1 MSQIY
6 AVLVDGVMYAA
17 WLFLVALGLTLV
29 YGVLKILNMAHG
41 SLYALGAYA
50 GVSLIGPWVAKGGN
64 LYVSYLLLIVAAVV
78 AGGAIGFV
86 MERGVLK
93 RFYGQDPVVLL
104 LVTYA
109 LFLIMEDG
117 IKLVWGVD
125 PYSVSEPY
133 SFLGNFDVGDLSYP
147 NYNFLIVGVALVAGL
162 GLAAF
167 LKLTRAGRLL
177 RAVIHDREVS
187 AALGIRV
194 NRYFV
199 YTFMAGSVLAAIG
212 GALTAPT
219 ISVAPGMG
227 VEIVVLTFAVVVIG
241 GLGSLP
247 GAAFGALLV
256 GLVRAT
262 AVHYWPQGE
271 LFSIYIVMA
280 LVLAVRPKGIFAA
293 MEARKI

>member
-1 MSQIY
+1 MSSFY

-41 SLYALGAYA
+41 SFYAIGAYA
-50 GVSLIGPWVAKGGN
+50 GVTLIGPWVAHGGN
-64 LYVSYLLLIVAAVV
+64 LWLSYLLLVVAAIL
-78 AGGAIGFV
+78 AGGVVGVAV
-86 MERGVLK
+86 ERGVLK
-93 RFYGQDPVVLL
+93 RFYNQDPVVLL

-109 LFLIMEDG
+109 LFLIIEDA

-133 SFLGNFDVGDLSYP
+133 SFLGNFELGDLSYP
-147 NYNFLIVGVALVAGL
+147 RYNFIIVGSAIVAGT
-162 GLAAF
+162 GLMLF
-167 LKLTRAGRLL
+167 LRYARAGRLL

-187 AALGIRV
+187 QALGIRV

-199 YTFMAGSVLAAIG
+199 WTFSAGAVLAALG

-219 ISVAPGMG
+219 ISVAPGMS

-247 GAAFGALLV
+247 GAALGALLV
-256 GLVRAT
+256 GLVRAL
-262 AVHYWPQGE
+262 AVHYWPQSE

-280 LVLAVRPKGIFAA
+280 LVLAVRPKGLFAPL
-293 MEARKI
+293 EARKI

>member
-1 MSQIY
+1 MSQLY

-50 GVSLIGPWVAKGGN
+50 GVTLIGPWVASGGN
-64 LYVSYLLLIVAAVV
+64 LYVSYFLLVVAAMIAGAVV
-78 AGGAIGFV
+78 GVI
-86 MERGVLK
+86 MERGVLR

-109 LFLIMEDG
+109 LFLIMEDAM
-117 IKLVWGVD
+117 KLVWGVD
-125 PYSVSEPY
+125 SYSVSEPY
-133 SFLGNFDVGDLSYP
+133 GFLGNFSFGDLSYP
-147 NYNFLIVGVALVAGL
+147 NYNFIILGMAVVAGV
-162 GLAAF
+162 GLTSF
-167 LKLTRAGRLL
+167 LSYTRTGRLL

-187 AALGIRV
+187 QALGIRV

-199 YTFMAGSVLAAIG
+199 TTFVVGAILAALG

-219 ISVAPGMG
+219 VSVAPGMG
-227 VEIVVLTFAVVVIG
+227 VEVIVLTFAVVVIG

-247 GAAFGALLV
+247 GAALGALLV
-256 GLVRAT
+256 GLVRAA

-280 LVLAVRPKGIFAA
+280 LVLVFRPKGLFVLA
-293 MEARKI
+293 EARKI

>member
-1 MSQIY
+1 MSLLY
-6 AVLVDGVMYAA
+6 AVLIDGVMYAS

-50 GVSLIGPWVAKGGN
+50 GVSLIGPWVAHGGN
-64 LYVSYLLLIVAAVV
+64 LYVSYLLLVVAAVI
-78 AGGAIGFV
+78 AGAIIGFI
-86 MERGVLK
+86 MERGVLA
-93 RFYGQDPVVLL
+93 RFYGQEPVVLL

-109 LFLIMEDG
+109 LFLILEDS
-117 IKLVWGVD
+117 IKMVWGVD
-125 PYSVSEPY
+125 PYIVSEPY
-133 SFLGNFDVGDLSYP
+133 GFLGNVTFGNLSYP
-147 NYNFLIVGVALVAGL
+147 NYNFIIVGVAIVAGV
-162 GLAAF
+162 GLSAF
-167 LKLTRAGRLL
+167 LRYTQRGRLL
-177 RAVIHDREVS
+177 RAVIHDREIS
-187 AALGIRV
+187 QAMGIRV

-199 YTFMAGSVLAAIG
+199 TTFIVGAVLAALG

-241 GLGSLP
+241 GLGSLQ
-247 GAAFGALLV
+247 GAALGALMV
-256 GLVRAT
+256 GLVRAL
-262 AVHYWPQGE
+262 AVHCWPEGE

-280 LVLAVRPKGIFAA
+280 LVLAFRPKGLFAP

>member
-1 MSQIY
+1 MSQLP

-17 WLFLVALGLTLV
+17 WLFLVALGLTLI

-50 GVSLIGPWVAKGGN
+50 GVTLIGPWVASGGN
-64 LYVSYLLLIVAAVV
+64 LYVSYLLLVLAAMVSGAAVGV
-78 AGGAIGFV
+78 LI
-86 MERGVLK
+86 ERGVLK

-109 LFLIMEDG
+109 LFLIMEDAL
-117 IKLVWGVD
+117 KLIWGVD
-125 PYSVSEPY
+125 PYSVPEPY
-133 SFLGNFDVGDLSYP
+133 GFLGNFEIGNLSYP
-147 NYNFLIVGVALVAGL
+147 NYNFLLVGVSLISGT
-162 GLAAF
+162 GLALF
-167 LKLTRAGRLL
+167 LRYTRPGRLL

-187 AALGIRV
+187 QALGIQV
-194 NRYFV
+194 SRYFV
-199 YTFMAGSVLAAIG
+199 VTFMVGAVLAAIG

-219 ISVAPGMG
+219 VSVAPGMG

-256 GLVRAT
+256 GLVRAA

-271 LFSIYIVMA
+271 LYSIYIVMA
-280 LVLAVRPKGIFAA
+280 VVLAVRPKGIFAPL
-293 MEARKI
+293 EARKI

>member
-1 MSQIY
+1 MSQLP

-17 WLFLVALGLTLV
+17 WLFLVALGLTLI

-50 GVSLIGPWVAKGGN
+50 GVTLIGPWVANGGN
-64 LYVSYLLLIVAAVV
+64 LYVSYLLLVLAAMVAGAVV
-78 AGGAIGFV
+78 GVLI
-86 MERGVLK
+86 ERGVLK

-109 LFLIMEDG
+109 LFLIMEDAL
-117 IKLVWGVD
+117 KLIWGVD
-125 PYSVSEPY
+125 PYSVPEPY
-133 SFLGNFDVGDLSYP
+133 GFLGNFEIGDLSYP
-147 NYNFLIVGVALVAGL
+147 NYNFLLVGVSLISGT
-162 GLAAF
+162 GLALF
-167 LKLTRAGRLL
+167 LRYTRSGRLL

-187 AALGIRV
+187 QALGIQV
-194 NRYFV
+194 SRYFV
-199 YTFMAGSVLAAIG
+199 VTFMVGAVLAAIG

-219 ISVAPGMG
+219 VSVAPGMG

-256 GLVRAT
+256 GLVRAA

-271 LFSIYIVMA
+271 LYSIYIVMA
-280 LVLAVRPKGIFAA
+280 VVLAVRPKGIFAPL
-293 MEARKI
+293 EARKI

>member
-50 GVSLIGPWVAKGGN
+50 GVTLIGPWVARGGN
-64 LYVSYLLLIVAAVV
+64 LYVSYLLLVLAAIV
-78 AGGAIGFV
+78 AGGAIGFI
-86 MERGVLK
+86 MERGILK

-109 LFLIMEDG
+109 LFLIMEDA

-125 PYSVSEPY
+125 PYTVSEPY
-133 SFLGNFDVGDLSYP
+133 SFLGNFDLGDLSYP
-147 NYNFLIVGVALVAGL
+147 NYNFLIVGVALVAGV
-162 GLAAF
+162 GLTAF
-167 LKLTRAGRLL
+167 LKFTRSGRLL
-177 RAVIHDREVS
+177 RVVIHDREVS
-187 AALGIRV
+187 QAMGIRV
-194 NRYFV
+194 SRYFV
-199 YTFMAGSVLAAIG
+199 VTFMAGAVLAAIG

-219 ISVAPGMG
+219 VSVAPGMG

-256 GLVRAT
+256 GLVRAS

-280 LVLAVRPKGIFAA
+280 LVLAVRPKGIFAPL
-293 MEARKI
+293 EVRKI

>member
-1 MSQIY
+1 MSSFY

-41 SLYALGAYA
+41 SFYAIGAYA
-50 GVSLIGPWVAKGGN
+50 GVTLIGPWVAHGGN
-64 LYVSYLLLIVAAVV
+64 LWLSYLLLVVAAIL
-78 AGGAIGFV
+78 AGGVVGVAV
-86 MERGVLK
+86 ERGVLK
-93 RFYGQDPVVLL
+93 RFYNQDPVVLL

-109 LFLIMEDG
+109 LFLIIEDA

-133 SFLGNFDVGDLSYP
+133 SFLGNFELGDLSYP
-147 NYNFLIVGVALVAGL
+147 RYNFIIVGAAIVAGT
-162 GLAAF
+162 GLMLF
-167 LKLTRAGRLL
+167 LRYARAGRLL

-187 AALGIRV
+187 QALGIQV

-199 YTFMAGSVLAAIG
+199 WTFSAGAVLAALG

-219 ISVAPGMG
+219 ISVAPGMS

-247 GAAFGALLV
+247 GAALGALLV
-256 GLVRAT
+256 GLVRAL
-262 AVHYWPQGE
+262 AVHYWPQSE

-280 LVLAVRPKGIFAA
+280 LVLAVRPKGLFAPL
-293 MEARKI
+293 EARKI